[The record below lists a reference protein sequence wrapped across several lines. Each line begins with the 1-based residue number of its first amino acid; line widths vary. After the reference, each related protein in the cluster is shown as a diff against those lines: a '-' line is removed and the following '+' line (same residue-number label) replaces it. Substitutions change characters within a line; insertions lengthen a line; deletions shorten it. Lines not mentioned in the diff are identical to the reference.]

1 MADETTTLRRF
12 RRRTAPAVA
21 SLVAPLLLLGSAP
34 ARADLVE
41 RPAEAPAV
49 PAIPGPEGRA
59 LDARAADLT
68 VTEARYFA
76 SEPARVKV
84 ASATNLGLTLVIVG
98 IVVGAAVLWFGATH
112 EEWPW

>member
-1 MADETTTLRRF
+1 MASDPTTCRRF
-12 RRRTAPAVA
+12 PRRAAPAVA

-34 ARADLVE
+34 VRADLVE

-49 PAIPGPEGRA
+49 PAAPGPEGRA
-59 LDARAADLT
+59 IEARAAELT
-68 VTEARYFA
+68 VSEARYFA

-84 ASATNLGLTLVIVG
+84 AAASNVGLTLVIVG
-98 IVVGAAVLWFGATH
+98 IVVGAAVIWFGATH